1 MKRKISVNNLLER
14 ECYFSVKIE
23 RWQIILVFLYKLDF
37 YGLKIGIYMEL
48 L

>member
-14 ECYFSVKIE
+14 ESNFSVKIE
-23 RWQIILVFLYKLDF
+23 GWQIILLFLYKLDF
-37 YGLKIGIYMEL
+37 YRLKIGIYMEL